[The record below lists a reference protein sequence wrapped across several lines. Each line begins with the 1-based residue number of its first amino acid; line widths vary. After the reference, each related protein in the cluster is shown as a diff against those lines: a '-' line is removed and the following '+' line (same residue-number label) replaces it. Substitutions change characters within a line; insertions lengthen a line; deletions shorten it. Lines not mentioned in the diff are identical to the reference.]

1 MKATDKPLPALPRF
15 LPNVRGR
22 KANSQTSS
30 VYSETET
37 AGNASNSTDVP
48 QHARQHNPP
57 VRPAR
62 PAFGLFGDGDTPG
75 YMTEHGALRTQ
86 LHDLEVENKLLL
98 KQLDDMR
105 IENCSLKKAVKCWQ
119 STAEVCQ
126 RTLKDIMGYVVL
138 VVSENRKR
146 LKDTR
151 ADFGGDLARVC
162 PDSGGQ
168 DGRDLQTS

>member
-1 MKATDKPLPALPRF
+1 MKATDKPLPALPGF
-15 LPNVRGR
+15 LPDVRGR
-22 KANSQTSS
+22 KTNSQSSS

-37 AGNASNSTDVP
+37 AGNASNSIDVP

-62 PAFGLFGDGDTPG
+62 PAVGLFDDGDTPG
-75 YMTEHGALRTQ
+75 YLTERGSLRIQ
-86 LHDLEVENKLLL
+86 LHDLEVENRLLL
-98 KQLDDMR
+98 KQLDDMK

-151 ADFGGDLARVC
+151 SDLEGDLARAC
-162 PDSGGQ
+162 ASGGQ